1 MTSRIRI
8 VLSLAPALFSAC
20 STLAIKEV
28 DFGWPV
34 ESVLTV
40 SEENRVEDRRYSILF
55 DVTPLAFAEFQDSS
69 ALRGKELRLLRSSQ
83 GWYFMTSRG
92 FKNVYVFGQ
101 RASELS
107 LESVIQVSRSGLENP
122 ALNQRPPYVELVDN
136 GKLQVFLTIDGKVE
150 DENE

>member
-1 MTSRIRI
+1 M
-8 VLSLAPALFSAC
+8 
-20 STLAIKEV
+20 IKDV

-40 SEENRVEDRRYSILF
+40 SEDNRVTDRRYSILF
-55 DVTPLAFAEFQDSS
+55 DVTPIAFAEFQDSS

-101 RASELS
+101 SASELS
-107 LESVIQVSRSGLENP
+107 LESVIEVSTSGLQNP

-136 GKLQVFLTIDGKVE
+136 ARLQVLLTT
-150 DENE
+150 

>member
-1 MTSRIRI
+1 MKSRVRI
-8 VLSLAPALFSAC
+8 VLSLVPAFLSAC
-20 STLAIKEV
+20 SPLAIKDV

-40 SEENRVEDRRYSILF
+40 SEENRIEDRRYSLLF

-92 FKNVYVFGQ
+92 FKNVYVFTQ
-101 RASELS
+101 HASELS
-107 LESVIQVSRSGLENP
+107 LESVIEVSTRGLQNP

-136 GKLQVFLTIDGKVE
+136 GRSLGFLTIDGRVE